1 MAAQSRIGLLLS
13 AKRKDFRDPDRPG
26 EEIKE
31 KEFEAVK
38 RKVWERDSN
47 TCRACGFQMKKG
59 GFYRQ
64 VHHLNDDH
72 GDNRPDNL
80 VVLCMHCHASFH
92 VGFWGSRDEAVL
104 VYLPELEQ
112 WQVSHLC
119 RLLLVTRRFAQTSEA
134 LAIQAGAGNSIN
146 RTSYQARAGGQAS
159 GSNDAE
165 GRSKA
170 ARQVN
175 DVVETLFS
183 KVRAREV
190 DAREILKTS
199 DPAELGNALTQL
211 PDEEYNAR
219 QRILGP
225 FRLLLLGDHK
235 DDSNKEFMSPIVDD
249 WLDRG
254 GPFSG
259 MDPLQWIKIVSSG
272 AAARI
277 R

>member
-1 MAAQSRIGLLLS
+1 VASQKRVSLLLS

-38 RKVWERDSN
+38 RKVHERDNN
-47 TCRACGFQMKKG
+47 TCCACGFQMKTG

-92 VGFWGSRDEAVL
+92 VGFWGSRDEATL
-104 VYLPELEQ
+104 VYLPEIEQ
-112 WQVSHLC
+112 WQLSHLC
-119 RLLLVTRRFAQTSEA
+119 RLLLVTRRF
-134 LAIQAGAGNSIN
+134 LASAEGMAVQAGAGNNIG
-146 RTSYQARAGGQAS
+146 RSYQGRTGQGAPTDALGRA
-159 GSNDAE
+159 
-165 GRSKA
+165 KA

-175 DVVETLFS
+175 DTVESLFS
-183 KVRAREV
+183 KIRAREV
-190 DAREILKTS
+190 DAKEILKTC

-225 FRLLLLGDHK
+225 FRLLLLGEHK
-235 DDSNKEFMSPIVDD
+235 DEASKDYLSPIVDG

-259 MDPLQWIKIVSSG
+259 MDPLQWIKVVGTG
-272 AAARI
+272 ATSARV